1 MLRIRKGYHFNMC
14 TLITMYRILSVA
26 VPSTAVVNSI
36 SMGTPL
42 SGCAFFSLTSSPSLI
57 IKLFKIKSR
66 DNKMKAH

>member
-1 MLRIRKGYHFNMC
+1 VY
-14 TLITMYRILSVA
+14 TLITMYRILSVG

-66 DNKMKAH
+66 DN